1 MFHHISRLN
10 PHFQTGLTEVSHLY
24 ETHYDKETEGE
35 YPQKGRDATKIGRDS
50 PTTIRIQWIKQQVY
64 WASII
69 GFMNLQN
76 KSSTEHWVLKD
87 TAQAPQQVWPHLEE
101 IRTRWH
107 GGPSAQFLNPPI
119 IAEQKNTI
127 IQFLIPDA
135 SLSNSYLLF
144 SVRIVL
150 ILLAAQIIV
159 TSVSWKKAS
168 TYWTG
173 TVSKPCTPGEHQNSW

>member
-50 PTTIRIQWIKQQVY
+50 PTTMRIQWIKQHVY
-64 WASII
+64 SASII

-107 GGPSAQFLNPPI
+107 GGPPAQFLNPPI

-127 IQFLIPDA
+127 IQFLIQFIPPIFG
-135 SLSNSYLLF
+135 SNSPN
-144 SVRIVL
+144 I
-150 ILLAAQIIV
+150 AGCTHII

-168 TYWTG
+168 TSWT
-173 TVSKPCTPGEHQNSW
+173 